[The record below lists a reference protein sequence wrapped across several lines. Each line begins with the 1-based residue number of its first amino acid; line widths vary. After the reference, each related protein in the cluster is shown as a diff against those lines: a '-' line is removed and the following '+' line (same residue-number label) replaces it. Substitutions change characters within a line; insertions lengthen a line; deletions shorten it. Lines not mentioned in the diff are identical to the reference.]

1 MPQPHTDLTPARF
14 RLRVLRALLA
24 EPNTHTVKSLA
35 EQMGE
40 PYSRVYDAVR
50 DIDAE
55 FGTTTDKKRLTVL
68 LPSDPLVF

>member
-1 MPQPHTDLTPARF
+1 MPQPHTDITPARF

-24 EPNTHTVKSLA
+24 SPNTYTVKSLA

-50 DIDAE
+50 DIEAE
-55 FGTTTDKKRLTVL
+55 FGTTTDKKRVTVL
-68 LPSDPLVF
+68 LPTAPLVF